1 MTTAAGDAKE
11 KAPPRRKL
19 LGERLIDAG
28 LVTPDQ
34 LDLALREQRR
44 TGERIGEILVNLGFV
59 AQEQISAVLASQ
71 AGVSFVQLDNYLI
84 EPAALKCVPESV
96 ARRHK
101 LIPILLEPP
110 KLTVALANVFD
121 VLAID
126 EVQRLTGYMV
136 DVVSGTESSVLAAID
151 QYYAGGVSIEEIV
164 QKSIRQGEAGRLS
177 QAALA
182 AGGPTTPRPEQTFFA

>member
-28 LVTPDQ
+28 VVTPDQ

-44 TGERIGEILVNLGFV
+44 TGERIGGILVNLGFV

-126 EVQRLTGYMV
+126 EVQRITGYMV
-136 DVVSGTESSVLAAID
+136 DVVSGTESSGLAAID
-151 QYYAGGVSIEEIV
+151 QYYAGCGSIDESV
-164 QKSIRQGEAGRLS
+164 QK
-177 QAALA
+177 
-182 AGGPTTPRPEQTFFA
+182 